1 MREIPLQDLTQPS
14 SGRWLFGWGD
24 TAQER
29 QILYRELQADV
40 HACFPAHLC
49 LCPSVW
55 EAGGL
60 RRVAQASSKK
70 AHLPMEELVQARSLQ
85 NAVCTNT
92 SAKSTFCLATLP
104 EQGSVLLCNGQHL
117 PTGSWGAGVC
127 PEWSALLQPGTRPPP
142 EQAHSENLMQ
152 ASQVEHHL
160 FIAEIGI
167 KCLAVAQLC
176 PTCATTWTV
185 ARQASLSMG
194 FSGQE
199 YCSGLPLLSPIKC
212 LLFASHC
219 ARHSWMT

>member
-1 MREIPLQDLTQPS
+1 MQHLTQPS

-92 SAKSTFCLATLP
+92 SAKSTFCLATPP

-117 PTGSWGAGVC
+117 PTGSWC
-127 PEWSALLQPGTRPPP
+127 
-142 EQAHSENLMQ
+142 
-152 ASQVEHHL
+152 L
-160 FIAEIGI
+160 F
-167 KCLAVAQLC
+167 L
-176 PTCATTWTV
+176 
-185 ARQASLSMG
+185 
-194 FSGQE
+194 
-199 YCSGLPLLSPIKC
+199 
-212 LLFASHC
+212 LLFSIFWEVGHRGSCCDVCQRAFCLCSPLGVL
-219 ARHSWMT
+219 